1 MAEPMLMYRFLLSA
15 LSSILLF
22 TSLSA
27 QQPVVLYQ
35 TDFGLK
41 DGAVAAMKG
50 VAFSVSPKLAQYD
63 LTHEI
68 PAYDIWTA
76 AYRLRQTIP
85 FWPAGTVVVSVV
97 DPGVGSERRSVV
109 AKLKTGQFIVTP
121 DNGTL
126 TLLAKEIGIAAL
138 RLIDENRNRL
148 PGSSDSYTF
157 HGRDLYAFTAARLAA
172 GKIRF
177 EDIGNLL
184 DPASAVVLSYQVAQV
199 KGDSI
204 QGTIPV
210 LDEQYGNIW
219 TNIPQAFI
227 KEKSWKYGETLAVS
241 IRKSGQ
247 LMYSGKVLFGPTFS
261 AVATGQPVAYLNSL
275 LNLSFGINQGNFAAQ
290 HAISSGSNWSISVSK
305 SQ

>member
-1 MAEPMLMYRFLLSA
+1 MYRFLLSS
-15 LSSILLF
+15 LSCFLLLS
-22 TSLSA
+22 SLSA
-27 QQPVVLYQ
+27 QQPVLLYQ

-50 VAFSVSPKLAQYD
+50 VAYSVSPRLAQYD

-97 DPGVGSERRSVV
+97 DPGVGSNRRSVV
-109 AKLKTGQFIVTP
+109 AKLRTSQFIVTP

-126 TLLAKEIGIAAL
+126 TLLAKEVGIAAL
-138 RLIDENRNRL
+138 RLIDEKRNRL

-157 HGRDLYAFTAARLAA
+157 HGRDLYAYTAARLAA

-177 EDIGNLL
+177 EDIGTML
-184 DPASAVVLSYQVAQV
+184 DPASAVLLPYQEAQI
-199 KGDSI
+199 KRDSI
-204 QGTIPV
+204 QGNIPV

-219 TNIPQAFI
+219 TNIPQIHI
-227 KEKSWKYGETLAVS
+227 KQKGWKYGDTLSMS

-247 LMYSGKVLFGPTFS
+247 LVYSGKIVFGTTFS
-261 AVATGQPVAYLNSL
+261 AVAAGQPVAYLNSL
-275 LNLSFGINQGNFAAQ
+275 LNLSFGVNQGNFANQ
-290 HAISSGSNWSISVSK
+290 YKVSSGPDWSIDVTK
-305 SQ
+305 VQ

>member
-1 MAEPMLMYRFLLSA
+1 MYRFLLSS
-15 LSSILLF
+15 LSCFLLLS
-22 TSLSA
+22 SLSA
-27 QQPVVLYQ
+27 QQPVLLYQ

-50 VAFSVSPKLAQYD
+50 VAYSVSPRLAQYD

-97 DPGVGSERRSVV
+97 DPGVGSNRRSVV
-109 AKLKTGQFIVTP
+109 AKLRTGQFIVTP

-126 TLLAKEIGIAAL
+126 TLLAKEVGIAAL
-138 RLIDENRNRL
+138 RLIDEKRNRL

-157 HGRDLYAFTAARLAA
+157 HGRDLYAYTAARLAA

-177 EDIGNLL
+177 EEIGTML
-184 DPASAVVLSYQVAQV
+184 DPASAVLLPYQEAQI
-199 KGDSI
+199 KRDSI
-204 QGTIPV
+204 QGNIPV

-219 TNIPQAFI
+219 TNIPQIHI
-227 KEKSWKYGETLAVS
+227 KQKGWKYGDTLSMS

-247 LMYSGKVLFGPTFS
+247 LVYSGKIVFGTTFS
-261 AVATGQPVAYLNSL
+261 AVAAGQPVAYLNSL
-275 LNLSFGINQGNFAAQ
+275 LNLSFGVNQGNFANQ
-290 HAISSGSNWSISVSK
+290 YKVSSGPDWSIDVTK
-305 SQ
+305 VQ

>member
-1 MAEPMLMYRFLLSA
+1 MHMFRFI
-15 LSSILLF
+15 LSSLCSFLLF

-27 QQPVVLYQ
+27 QQPVLLYQ

-50 VAFSVSPKLAQYD
+50 VAYGVSPKLAQYD

-68 PAYDIWTA
+68 PAYDIWIA

-97 DPGVGSERRSVV
+97 DPGVGSNRRSVV
-109 AKLKTGQFIVTP
+109 AKLTTGQFIVTP

-126 TLLAKEIGIAAL
+126 TLLTKEIGITAL
-138 RLIDENRNRL
+138 RLIDEKSNRL

-177 EDIGNLL
+177 EEIGNIL
-184 DPASAVVLSYQVAQV
+184 DPASAVVLSYQEAQI

-204 QGTIPV
+204 QGNIPV

-219 TNIPQAFI
+219 TNIPQTHL
-227 KEKSWKYGETLAVS
+227 KQKGWKYGDTLTVS
-241 IRKSGQ
+241 IRKSEQ
-247 LMYSGKVLFGPTFS
+247 LKYSGKIIFGTTFS
-261 AVATGQPVAYLNSL
+261 AVAEGHPVAYLNSL

-290 HAISSGSNWSISVSK
+290 HAISSGPDWSIDVSK
-305 SQ
+305 VQ

>member
-1 MAEPMLMYRFLLSA
+1 MYRFLLSA
-15 LSSILLF
+15 LSCFLLLS
-22 TSLSA
+22 SLYA
-27 QQPVVLYQ
+27 QQPVLLYQ

-50 VAFSVSPKLAQYD
+50 VAYSVSPNLTQYD

-68 PAYDIWTA
+68 PAFDIWTA

-97 DPGVGSERRSVV
+97 DPGVGSNRRSVV

-126 TLLAKEIGIAAL
+126 SLLAKEVGIAAL
-138 RLIDENRNRL
+138 RLIDEKRNRL

-157 HGRDLYAFTAARLAA
+157 HGRDLYSYTAARLAA

-177 EDIGNLL
+177 EEIGTML
-184 DPASAVVLSYQVAQV
+184 DPGSAVVFSYQEAQI

-204 QGTIPV
+204 QGNIPV

-219 TNIPQAFI
+219 TNIPQTLI
-227 KEKSWKYGETLAVS
+227 KQKGWKYGDTLTVS

-247 LMYSGKVLFGPTFS
+247 LVYSGKIVFGTTFS
-261 AVATGQPVAYLNSL
+261 TVEAGQPVAYLNSL

-290 HAISSGSNWSISVSK
+290 HAISSGPNWSIDVSK
-305 SQ
+305 VQ